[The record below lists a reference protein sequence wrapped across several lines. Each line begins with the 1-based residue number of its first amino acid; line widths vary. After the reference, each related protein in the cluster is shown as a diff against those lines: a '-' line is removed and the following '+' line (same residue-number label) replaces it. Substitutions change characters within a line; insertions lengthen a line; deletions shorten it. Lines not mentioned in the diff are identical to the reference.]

1 MTYGALRA
9 AHENNRDARQLW
21 ICPDIIKAPM
31 FAGGGDVNMHLV
43 QLFVPAA
50 SQVDVDV
57 EDVVARVQNE
67 MTKRYG
73 GATAYINSPARGLW
87 SNGGKPEEDEIIVIE
102 VMVDD
107 LDRDWWD
114 QYRRELEHLL
124 RQDELLV
131 RALPVERL

>member
-1 MTYGALRA
+1 
-9 AHENNRDARQLW
+9 
-21 ICPDIIKAPM
+21 
-31 FAGGGDVNMHLV
+31 MHLV

-57 EDVVARVQNE
+57 EDVVARLQNE

-87 SNGGKPEEDEIIVIE
+87 SSGGKPEEDMIIVVE

-107 LDRDWWD
+107 LDRDWWN